1 MGLCS
6 TPIFSLRHLL
16 FVFMLFPISSL
27 QRIRKV
33 QHLGI
38 LQEELL
44 HQIKRFL
51 SSLPDDTLVFCKKSY
66 WIKLIGGHESNARVW
81 LHKRTG
87 GVCLSIASKGL
98 AITGIGD

>member
-1 MGLCS
+1 MTLN
-6 TPIFSLRHLL
+6 FSQCRETN
-16 FVFMLFPISSL
+16 FIEA
-27 QRIRKV
+27 KV